1 MPEKYYYQNAQI
13 CKNGHIRN
21 AHSNAHPEQNEQFC
35 SMCGEP
41 VIQTCPRCNEPIRG
55 ALHVEVPQYRFKHMY
70 DPFKDVQNHQMICTG
85 HKDEIVQNDISL
97 PYYCYKCG
105 NPYPWTESRLDAAE
119 KIVDML
125 DELDDNQKKQ
135 LKETFPD
142 LIVESP
148 KTQLAALVAGKIM
161 EKVHGLGRY
170 VLIQWFEQNILPTIF
185 TLMNLAR
192 E

>member
-1 MPEKYYYQNAQI
+1 MQERYYYQDAQI

-21 AHSNAHPEQNEQFC
+21 AHSNAHPEQSEQYC
-35 SMCGEP
+35 STCGEP
-41 VIQTCPRCNEPIRG
+41 VIHACPHCGNHIRG
-55 ALHVEVPQYRFKHMY
+55 ALHVQVPKYRFANRY
-70 DPFKDVQNHQMICTG
+70 NPLNEEQNHQTICTG
-85 HKDEIVQNDISL
+85 YPDQIAKNDISL
-97 PYYCYKCG
+97 PYYCHNCG
-105 NPYPWTESRLDAAE
+105 EPYPWTQARLETAD

-125 DELDDNQKKQ
+125 DELDDVQKKQ

-148 KTQLAALVAGKIM
+148 KTQLSALVAAKIM

-170 VLIQWFEQNILPTIF
+170 VLIQWFEQNVLPTIL
-185 TLMNLAR
+185 TLMNLSR

>member
-21 AHSNAHPEQNEQFC
+21 AHSNAHPEKDEQFC
-35 SMCGEP
+35 SMCGEQ
-41 VIQTCPRCNEPIRG
+41 VIQACPHCNAPIRG
-55 ALHVEVPQYRFKHMY
+55 GLHAKIPKYSYGRNY
-70 DPFKDVQNHQMICTG
+70 DLYDGRQMICTG
-85 HKDEIVQNDISL
+85 YKDEIIENTISL

-161 EKVHGLGRY
+161 EKVHGIGRY
-170 VLIQWFEQNILPTIF
+170 VLIQWFEQNVLPTILA
-185 TLMNLAR
+185 LMNIAH